1 LFSALTRLPAPHAIG
16 AIARRFS
23 LPVAFAAFALAL
35 AAASAG
41 MAALAPSGGGARA
54 AGKV

>member
-16 AIARRFS
+16 AIARSFS

-41 MAALAPSGGGARA
+41 MAALASGGGARA